1 MRRMS
6 NGVLGLA
13 AALLIG
19 AASLPASA
27 VAQTNLRLSHVQD
40 VNDPMHK
47 AAELFAEKLA
57 EYSDGDLTVTI
68 HPAAQ
73 LGDYDQL
80 QEMVQQRAIDIVVES
95 IGTLSP
101 FHPAAG
107 VESMPFLFDS
117 ADHYV
122 AVWNGPVGQEI
133 KAGLAED
140 ANFHIM
146 GHMFRGTRELTTN
159 RRVET
164 IDDLAGLRIRV
175 SPMREREVT
184 WQKFGANPTPMGWT
198 EVFTALQRGVID
210 GQENPLSTIVNGSI
224 HQVQDYLIRTSHMA
238 NGWTFQ
244 WNAQRYA
251 EFDEAERAAIERATD
266 DAVAWYNDMIEAEEA
281 RLLEILS
288 QEMEIIEVDRDSF
301 RAKIPE
307 ILAEFPEF
315 TEWYERIR
323 AAPAS

>member
-1 MRRMS
+1 MRGMTKS
-6 NGVLGLA
+6 VLGAA
-13 AALLIG
+13 AALVIG
-19 AASLPASA
+19 ATTFSPAA
-27 VAQTNLRLSHVQD
+27 LAQTNLRLSHVQD

-57 EYSDGDLTVTI
+57 EYSDGNLTVTI
-68 HPAAQ
+68 HPAGQ

-101 FHPAAG
+101 FHAAAG
-107 VESMPFLFDS
+107 IESMPFLFDN
-117 ADHYV
+117 AEHYV
-122 AVWNGPVGQEI
+122 AIWNGPVGQEI
-133 KAGLAED
+133 KTGLAED
-140 ANFHIM
+140 ANFHVM
-146 GHMFRGTRELTTN
+146 GHMFRGTRELTAN
-159 RRVET
+159 RRVEG

-224 HQVQDYLIRTSHMA
+224 HQVQDYLILTSHMA

-244 WNAQRYA
+244 WNAQRFA
-251 EFDEAERAAIERATD
+251 EFDEAEIEAIERATD
-266 DAVAWYNDMIEAEEA
+266 DAVTWYNDMIEEEEA
-281 RLLEILS
+281 RLLEIIAS
-288 QEMEIIEVDRDSF
+288 EMEVIEVDRDSF
-301 RAKIPE
+301 RDKIPE

-315 TEWYERIR
+315 TEWYDRIR
-323 AAPAS
+323 AGE